1 MEQTNSNKGKEI
13 SKISNVLLNLEL
25 VLLKKNVK
33 DICENAFHSTVISFS
48 FHLMLSSWRQE
59 LWNNLCR
66 LDRILFSICSVP
78 QLLKQPCILI
88 QTTT

>member
-48 FHLMLSSWRQE
+48 FHLMLSS
-59 LWNNLCR
+59 
-66 LDRILFSICSVP
+66 
-78 QLLKQPCILI
+78 
-88 QTTT
+88 